1 MATMKAGIAMPLAA
15 GDRVVGF
22 LACWDER
29 VPEAFASNEIAALIE
44 VAERCALVIENSK
57 LYEQMKERD
66 RLAALGEMAA
76 GLAHEIRNP
85 LGAIKGAVQLLVPD
99 GKTGAAP
106 SDPSRPASSSGS
118 SSRR

>member
-1 MATMKAGIAMPLAA
+1 MPLVG

-22 LACWDER
+22 LNLWDER
-29 VPEAFASNEIAALIE
+29 VPEAFASDEIAMVLE
-44 VAERCALVIENSK
+44 VAERLATIVENSK
-57 LYEQMKERD
+57 LYERMRERD

-85 LGAIKGAVQLLVPD
+85 LGRHQGRGPVPR
-99 GKTGAAP
+99 ARAP
-106 SDPSRPASSSGS
+106 GPARRASSSTS